1 MVWYGLT
8 AVTVFKGQ
16 IRHLPSTSPI
26 DCIDKISK
34 EQFLACSARRR
45 SVPPGPPPP
54 LSCGSSAGSFQ
65 PAPCMLQH
73 RRWYLAAWM
82 MLAVQ
87 AAVPRSRVRELP
99 DRTLDYRTTA
109 IKVRLVSQVRLQ
121 SWRAQNRS
129 GHVRDEEK
137 RSTKKWRLWNRATQ
151 LQGLVCVLSFTL
163 IILSVFCSIF
173 FALVMLLHFVL
184 LDIHENASRF
194 LVEKNFGY
202 LNINVL

>member
-1 MVWYGLT
+1 MTLSADSFVLCVLIVWYGLT

-16 IRHLPSTSPI
+16 IRHLPTTSRI

-34 EQFLACSARRR
+34 EQFLACSLRRR
-45 SVPPGPPPP
+45 SMPPGPPPPP

-87 AAVPRSRVRELP
+87 AAVPCSRVRELP
-99 DRTLDYRTTA
+99 DRMLDYRTTA
-109 IKVRLVSQVRLQ
+109 IKVHLVSQVRLQ

-129 GHVRDEEK
+129 SHVRDEEK
-137 RSTKKWRLWNRATQ
+137 RSTKKWRLCNRATQ
-151 LQGLVCVLSFTL
+151 LQGLLCVLSFRTDYFVRL
-163 IILSVFCSIF
+163 LRRILCPCYAVTFCS
-173 FALVMLLHFVL
+173 
-184 LDIHENASRF
+184 SWYTW
-194 LVEKNFGY
+194 KCK
-202 LNINVL
+202 